1 MAKNKLTQRA
11 RLSIA
16 CTLRL
21 LSGARLIALFLVVT
35 TAISLIAQ
43 KGLSI
48 PEEIEW
54 TWEVRPPHPDPQ
66 LPNVLLL
73 GDSISRNYFPEVTK
87 DLAGVANIYL
97 MASST
102 SVGDP
107 RLPHQIAEFAGMEKV
122 RFRVVH
128 FNNGLH
134 GWGYSEAQYQA
145 AFPQFV
151 RSIRS
156 LVGEGGTLIWASTT
170 PVRVDA
176 TIGATNARV
185 DGRNSIAERIV
196 KAAGITIDDQHS
208 LMMQRRDLYQDDV
221 HFNSAGANIQGDQVA
236 STIRFAIRAP
246 VPRH

>member
-21 LSGARLIALFLVVT
+21 PSGARLIALFLVVT

-73 GDSISRNYFPEVTK
+73 GDSISRAYFPKVTK
-87 DLAGVANIYL
+87 DLAGVANLYL
-97 MASST
+97 MASTT

-107 RLPHQIAEFAGMEKV
+107 RLLRQIAEFSAMEGV
-122 RFRVVH
+122 RFSVVH
-128 FNNGLH
+128 FNNGMH
-134 GWGYSEAQYQA
+134 GWAGLPIQSASPAKAMHRKQSPFET
-145 AFPQFV
+145 
-151 RSIRS
+151 
-156 LVGEGGTLIWASTT
+156 GT
-170 PVRVDA
+170 
-176 TIGATNARV
+176 
-185 DGRNSIAERIV
+185 
-196 KAAGITIDDQHS
+196 
-208 LMMQRRDLYQDDV
+208 
-221 HFNSAGANIQGDQVA
+221 
-236 STIRFAIRAP
+236 RA
-246 VPRH
+246 